1 MCRLLLLQL
10 DDFVQQQGELKQQR
24 LQLGAAA
31 LVAATGQ
38 QQQQQEQ
45 QQLSQAMDAA
55 QVSRGGGLRMIL
67 V

>member
-10 DDFVQQQGELKQQR
+10 DDLVQQQGELKQQR

-31 LVAATGQ
+31 LAAATV

-45 QQLSQAMDAA
+45 QLSKAMEAA
-55 QVSRGGGLRMIL
+55 QVRMAMIC
-67 V
+67 VWDCV